1 MTTEE
6 ILTHHLQALGQGDID
21 GILSDYAED
30 AILFSPNGLIRG
42 HAAIRAAFE
51 GFVKNSPPELLQAF
65 KIVRQDIDGNIG
77 RSVGHEVTHTQSLP
91 QQFSLPLTPPQSLTQ
106 STSLTQSLSLTN
118 RLSLPHLFYPTHF
131 FYLPL
136 HFLLQLLLF
145 LPHLYLF
152 SLPLLFSLP
161 YTIR

>member
-77 RSVGHEVTHTQSLP
+77 YIIWEARPFITMATDTFVISNGKIVVQTYAI
-91 QQFSLPLTPPQSLTQ
+91 FSS
-106 STSLTQSLSLTN
+106 
-118 RLSLPHLFYPTHF
+118 
-131 FYLPL
+131 
-136 HFLLQLLLF
+136 
-145 LPHLYLF
+145 
-152 SLPLLFSLP
+152 
-161 YTIR
+161 